1 MVSKAEVRSCL
12 DDPDNLFDAT
22 PSFAARNRLTNRGR
36 LICELSDAFDQQI
49 GLKDFESKVHKLMM

>member
-36 LICELSDAFDQQI
+36 LICELSDAFDQ
-49 GLKDFESKVHKLMM
+49 